1 VSGLSFRAFD
11 RGTALVEFDETA
23 LVIFTVIVITAAIGL
38 AGGRRARARHGK
50 HLPAPRFFAIRIRLR
65 HHDGDLA
72 LVRAV
77 RASAIS
83 LPQ

>member
-38 AGGRRARARHGK
+38 AGGR
-50 HLPAPRFFAIRIRLR
+50 
-65 HHDGDLA
+65 
-72 LVRAV
+72 
-77 RASAIS
+77 SA
-83 LPQ
+83 